1 MQLQIPQEDMPP
13 LLSDL
18 LARTYSSEVLA
29 ALQVVDVQGRQV
41 LDALQQSNSAGSS
54 SREGGRRG
62 RGSGK
67 GGKQRQKMRS
77 MDVFDSDDDGCGSDG
92 DESNSDQLSMDGSS
106 QMKVVDSLIEESRRH
121 TYMVGNRRVNT
132 LSPVNIARLG
142 SPRPTGSISLS
153 GSASRPATKRLRS
166 RNSVIDAWLHE
177 EDGTD
182 AYADLEGFLV

>member
-1 MQLQIPQEDMPP
+1 MQLQIPQEDISP

-18 LARTYSSEVLA
+18 LTRTYSSEVLA

-41 LDALQQSNSAGSS
+41 FDALQQSDIAG
-54 SREGGRRG
+54 
-62 RGSGK
+62 GK
-67 GGKQRQKMRS
+67 ERKQRQKMRS
-77 MDVFDSDDDGCGSDG
+77 PDVADSDDDGCGSDG
-92 DESNSDQLSMDGSS
+92 DVSTSDQMSADGSS
-106 QMKVVDSLIEESRRH
+106 QMKAVADVDRMIEESRRH

-142 SPRPTGSISLS
+142 SPRPTSSISLT
-153 GSASRPATKRLRS
+153 GSALRPATKRLRS

>member
-1 MQLQIPQEDMPP
+1 MQLQIPQEDISS

-18 LARTYSSEVLA
+18 LTRTYSSEVLA

-41 LDALQQSNSAGSS
+41 FDALQQSDIADSS
-54 SREGGRRG
+54 S
-62 RGSGK
+62 GK
-67 GGKQRQKMRS
+67 EGKQRQKMRS
-77 MDVFDSDDDGCGSDG
+77 PDVADSDDDGCGSDG
-92 DESNSDQLSMDGSS
+92 DVSTSDQMSADGSS
-106 QMKVVDSLIEESRRH
+106 QMKAVADVDRMIEESRRH
-121 TYMVGNRRVNT
+121 TFMVGNRRVNT

-142 SPRPTGSISLS
+142 SLRSISLS
-153 GSASRPATKRLRS
+153 GSASRPVTKRLRS

>member
-1 MQLQIPQEDMPP
+1 MQLQIPQEDISP

-18 LARTYSSEVLA
+18 LTRTYSSEVLA

-41 LDALQQSNSAGSS
+41 FDALQQSDIAGSS
-54 SREGGRRG
+54 S
-62 RGSGK
+62 GK
-67 GGKQRQKMRS
+67 ERKQRQKMRS
-77 MDVFDSDDDGCGSDG
+77 PDVADSDDDGCGSDG
-92 DESNSDQLSMDGSS
+92 DVSTSDQMSADGSS
-106 QMKVVDSLIEESRRH
+106 QMKAVADVDRMIEESRRH

-142 SPRPTGSISLS
+142 SPRPTSSISLS
-153 GSASRPATKRLRS
+153 GSALRPATKRLRS

>member
-1 MQLQIPQEDMPP
+1 MQLQIPQEDISP

-18 LARTYSSEVLA
+18 LTRTYNSEVLA

-41 LDALQQSNSAGSS
+41 FDALQQSDIAG
-54 SREGGRRG
+54 
-62 RGSGK
+62 GK
-67 GGKQRQKMRS
+67 ERKQRQKMRS
-77 MDVFDSDDDGCGSDG
+77 PDVADSDDDGCGSDG
-92 DESNSDQLSMDGSS
+92 DVSTSDQMSADDSS
-106 QMKVVDSLIEESRRH
+106 QMKAVADVDRMIEESRRH

-142 SPRPTGSISLS
+142 SPRPTSSISLS
-153 GSASRPATKRLRS
+153 GSALRPATKRLRS

>member
-1 MQLQIPQEDMPP
+1 MQLQIPQDDMPP

-41 LDALQQSNSAGSS
+41 LDALQQSNTAGSS
-54 SREGGRRG
+54 SSEGGKRRG
-62 RGSGK
+62 GK

-77 MDVFDSDDDGCGSDG
+77 TDVCDSDDDGCGSDG
-92 DESNSDQLSMDGSS
+92 DESNSDRLSMDGSS

-132 LSPVNIARLG
+132 LSPVNIARLAG

>member
-1 MQLQIPQEDMPP
+1 MQLQIPQEDISP

-18 LARTYSSEVLA
+18 LTRTYNSEVLA

-41 LDALQQSNSAGSS
+41 FDALQQSDIAG
-54 SREGGRRG
+54 
-62 RGSGK
+62 GK
-67 GGKQRQKMRS
+67 ERKQRQKMRS
-77 MDVFDSDDDGCGSDG
+77 PDVADSDDDGCGSDG
-92 DESNSDQLSMDGSS
+92 DVSTSDQMSADGSS
-106 QMKVVDSLIEESRRH
+106 QMKAVADVDRMIEESRRH

-142 SPRPTGSISLS
+142 SPRPTSSISLT
-153 GSASRPATKRLRS
+153 GSALRPATKRLRS

>member
-1 MQLQIPQEDMPP
+1 MQLQIPQEDMSPV
-13 LLSDL
+13 LSDL
-18 LARTYSSEVLA
+18 LIRTYSSEVLA

-41 LDALQQSNSAGSS
+41 LDALQQSNTAGSS
-54 SREGGRRG
+54 SN
-62 RGSGK
+62 SGK
-67 GGKQRQKMRS
+67 EGKQRQKMRS
-77 MDVFDSDDDGCGSDG
+77 PDVADNDDDECGSDS
-92 DESNSDQLSMDGSS
+92 DASTSDQVSADGSS
-106 QMKVVDSLIEESRRH
+106 QMKAVADVDRMIEESRRH

-132 LSPVNIARLG
+132 MSPVNIARLG
-142 SPRPTGSISLS
+142 SPRPTSSISLS